1 MFQQVVHMGVIG
13 SKIIALVPVLGGDK
27 MGVVQLAQDQGGV
40 ALR

>member
-1 MFQQVVHMGVIG
+1 MFQEAVHVKAIDSMV
-13 SKIIALVPVLGGDK
+13 IALVPVLGSDK